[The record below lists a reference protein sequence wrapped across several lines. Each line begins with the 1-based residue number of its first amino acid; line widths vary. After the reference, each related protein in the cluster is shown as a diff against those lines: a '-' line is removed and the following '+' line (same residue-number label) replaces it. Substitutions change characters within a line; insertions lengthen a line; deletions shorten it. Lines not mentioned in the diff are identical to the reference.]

1 MMLVLVSMAVT
12 VLEGAMT
19 EEELVRRDETAE
31 VGSLAG
37 CSQAQHL
44 LSPLLGFRCAAEHDR
59 RCVVGCDELF
69 WQLGGE

>member
-1 MMLVLVSMAVT
+1 MTRALVSMAAT
-12 VLEGAMT
+12 TPAGAMT
-19 EEELVRRDETAE
+19 EEQLVRRDERAGL
-31 VGSLAG
+31 VLFGG

-59 RCVVGCDELF
+59 KFVAGCDDLL

>member
-1 MMLVLVSMAVT
+1 MTRALVSMAVT
-12 VLEGAMT
+12 APAGAMT
-19 EEELVRRDETAE
+19 EELGRRGERAGLVLF
-31 VGSLAG
+31 GG

-59 RCVVGCDELF
+59 RFVAGCDELL